1 MFRPG
6 RAYISSKI
14 VRIPGQINAAL
25 KILPTLCIHTLRIYF
40 SVLEQF
46 QLKEFKLFVYA
57 LEENE
62 RGVPGAMSLENWN
75 VSQDDSRRSRR
86 LELRSYIDCEAHVQA
101 SFCARDV
108 YEAMVIVKIYH
119 ASEKYLETSKSCA
132 R

>member
-25 KILPTLCIHTLRIYF
+25 KILPTFCIHTSRVIYM
-40 SVLEQF
+40 
-46 QLKEFKLFVYA
+46 YA

-86 LELRSYIDCEAHVQA
+86 LELRSYSGCEAHVQV
-101 SFCARDV
+101 SLRARDV